1 MVVLQTGTKEMVPK
15 SCWCREENFPS
26 AAVVFS
32 MSYSEILGWV
42 LKSLGTLEKSPK
54 FEFFS
59 VTTRE
64 GIDGVQARCGKQ
76 CFKEKR

>member
-1 MVVLQTGTKEMVPK
+1 
-15 SCWCREENFPS
+15 
-26 AAVVFS
+26 